1 MIRVDPVVDRLSSL
15 RRVGWYGAAGV
26 SFDPDSAGT
35 CPVCEAEDAMSKK
48 TAPETVEVPVEKAAA
63 APVIVDA
70 QAAAN
75 ADATAAAIAERKARE
90 AG

>member
-35 CPVCEAEDAMSKK
+35 CPVCVANGGDDGYPED
-48 TAPETVEVPVEKAAA
+48 PEDDPGPGTRARAGGDA
-63 APVIVDA
+63 APAGLLDSA
-70 QAAAN
+70 G
-75 ADATAAAIAERKARE
+75 DCGAE
-90 AG
+90 GP